1 MFKNFK
7 REVNQKA
14 LVKSLDT
21 MDTVAKIDKL
31 MDLAK
36 EWKEAN
42 KISID
47 FYNHF
52 LLDAA
57 KKRMSFF

>member
-7 REVNQKA
+7 KEVNQKA
-14 LVKSLDT
+14 LIKSLDEINA
-21 MDTVAKIDKL
+21 VAKIDKL
-31 MDLAK
+31 IDLAK

-42 KISID
+42 KISVD

-52 LLDAA
+52 LLDAT